1 MQTIKN
7 PKKIF
12 FIGRLEYEKWCGILL
27 EIIQKSLSEAK
38 NIEFHIFGD
47 GLMGE
52 NFSHFDKNFVKM
64 YGKVSREKIFSEL
77 KKADFLLMPS
87 RFLETFGLVALE
99 SLSAQVPVIGFK
111 KWWLSD
117 FISEKYALDEKNPIK
132 SFFEIICDDSRE
144 IVDISRFSYQN
155 WQKNLIE
162 LTKDFSK
169 ILLVHD
175 YSAKIGGAEIYV
187 HSLKNEL
194 EKIGK
199 TVELVAYE
207 WEISSKIRKK
217 LFLSAVFGNGFKKQI
232 EQKIVDFQP
241 DLVWSHTV
249 LRAVGA
255 SGLGAIKKSKIPH
268 FITHHDLG
276 LFSVRPSAVFSLS
289 DIPQDFSLT
298 TWVWNEKKFFAKIS
312 AIIKFFIIRWMR
324 AKISDQT
331 VHILPSRFMVEVME
345 NNSIKN
351 YKIFPHTIF

>member
-1 MQTIKN
+1 METIKN

-12 FIGRLEYEKWCGILL
+12 FIGRLEYEKWCDILL
-27 EIIQKSLSEAK
+27 EIIQKSLSESK
-38 NIEFHIFGD
+38 NLEFHIFGD
-47 GLMGE
+47 GSMRE
-52 NFSHFDKNFVKM
+52 KFSHFDNNFVKM
-64 YGKVSREKIFSEL
+64 HGKVSREKIFENL
-77 KKADFLLMPS
+77 KYADFLLMPS

-99 SLSAQVPVIGFK
+99 SLSAGVPVIGFK

-117 FISEKYALDEKNPIK
+117 FVPENLSLSEENPVE
-132 SFFEIICDDSRE
+132 SFFKILENPKSEII
-144 IVDISRFSYQN
+144 DISRFSYEN
-155 WQKNLIE
+155 WQKNLKN
-162 LTKDFSK
+162 LTKNFSK

-187 HSLKNEL
+187 HALKNEL

-207 WEISSKIRKK
+207 WEISPKIRKK
-217 LFLSAVFGNGFKKQI
+217 LFFSATFGNGFKRQI
-232 EQKIVDFQP
+232 EQKIADFEP

-255 SGLGAIKKSKIPH
+255 CGLGVIKNSKIPH

-289 DIPQDFSLT
+289 DIPQDFSLK
-298 TWVWNEKKFFAKIS
+298 TWAWNEKKIFAKIS
-312 AIIKFFIIRWMR
+312 AMVKFFMIYRIRNN
-324 AKISDQT
+324 ISDDT
-331 VHILPSRFMVEVME
+331 IHLLPSEFMVEIME